1 MLPWRLCS
9 RLCNYKVQVRDTRNV
24 QIVVVRKEDQAKSR
38 NCRVKTPLIEGFF
51 KV

>member
-9 RLCNYKVQVRDTRNV
+9 RPCNYKVQVRDTRNV
-24 QIVVVRKEDQAKSR
+24 QIVAVRQEDQSKSR
-38 NCRVKTPLIEGFF
+38 NIRVKTPLIEGFS